1 MKNKTPKRD
10 VIVVGTS
17 AGGLEALKGLV
28 GQLPADLQAAV
39 FIVWHV
45 PADQPS
51 LLPQILN
58 RYSALPVAHAND
70 GEAFE
75 PGRIY
80 VAPPD
85 HHLVLE
91 PDRLGHI
98 RVTRGPRENR
108 FRPSVDVLFRSAARA
123 YGPRAI
129 GVVLTGMLDD
139 GASGLYAIKECGGLA
154 VVQDP
159 LEALFPEMPISAM
172 RAVAVDHTVSI
183 SDLGPMLVR
192 LVNETDAQLSTQPS
206 AHDES
211 PAGEAMRNRMDAEVR
226 IALEDKA
233 LYLGAA
239 NLGEPSLYACPECHG
254 VLSQIEEGS
263 LLRFRCHTGHAYSL
277 STLLSGITG
286 SVEDSLWNAV
296 RTLEEAEMLMS
307 HIARHLRE
315 SGHEEAAQIF
325 DQKVQQV
332 RQRGELVRQTVLS
345 HEILTEPIMEASLPE
360 E

>member
-1 MKNKTPKRD
+1 MKNKMPKRD

-17 AGGLEALKGLV
+17 AGGLEALKSLV
-28 GQLPADLQAAV
+28 GQLPADLGAAV

-51 LLPQILN
+51 LLPQILS
-58 RYSALPVAHAND
+58 RYSALPVAHATD

-75 PGRIY
+75 PARIY

-85 HHLVLE
+85 RHLVLE
-91 PDRLGHI
+91 PDRTGYV
-98 RVTRGPRENR
+98 RVTHGPRENR

-123 YGPRAI
+123 YGSRVI

-139 GASGLYAIKECGGLA
+139 GASGLYAIKECGGQA
-154 VVQDP
+154 IVQDP

-183 SDLGPMLVR
+183 NDLGRLLVR
-192 LVNETDAQLSTQPS
+192 LVNNTDAQPS
-206 AHDES
+206 AHDKS
-211 PAGEAMRNRMDAEVR
+211 PAGEAMWNRMDAEVR

-296 RTLEEAEMLMS
+296 RALEEAEMLMS

-315 SGHEEAAQIF
+315 SGHEEAAQVF

-332 RQRGELVRQTVLS
+332 GQRGELVRQAVLS
-345 HEILTEPIMEASLPE
+345 HEVLTEPIVEAPLPE